1 MLDRQTDRQI
11 DKQTYDSVD
20 LAKFIGSFLVVA
32 IHTGIFISF
41 SEVLNF
47 YFVDLFCRIAVYFY
61 FIASSYF
68 FFFAIEFHNDKIKKT
83 KDNIKKLKRYVFRV
97 SLLYVVW
104 SAIYLV
110 LDIIKWYRLGC
121 LSLANFKGYV
131 LSFFTNSSHYHLW
144 FIISLIYAIP
154 IMYFVLRYLGKRVLL
169 VGSLVLYLIG
179 LVYGSYNFIHLPF
192 QSLYSTFANIWP
204 RMSTVLFCV
213 IPICALAFLCNNIRI
228 KQPSL
233 WILSIIM
240 LILFSIEGMILYYYV
255 PKNASSYIIFTLPT
269 VLFLFVSIKNTPLT
283 IKNSYEIRKLSTI
296 IYCMHPLVIELLGYS
311 VNIKDL
317 NSFVYFL
324 IISFIT
330 LLMSIILLLLYK
342 KFRFAKPLKYIM

>member
-1 MLDRQTDRQI
+1 MGQTDR
-11 DKQTYDSVD
+11 QTYDSVD
-20 LAKFIGSFLVVA
+20 LAKLIGSFLVIA

-47 YFVDLFCRIAVYFY
+47 CFVNLFCRIAVYFY

-68 FFFAIEFHNDKIKKT
+68 FFSAIEFHNDKIKKT
-83 KDNIKKLKRYVFRV
+83 KDNIKKLKRYVLRV

-179 LVYGSYNFIHLPF
+179 LVYGSYNFIHPPF
-192 QSLYSTFANIWP
+192 QSLYTTFADVWP
-204 RMSTVLFCV
+204 RMSTVLFNV
-213 IPICALAFLCNNIRI
+213 IPICALIFVCDSI
-228 KQPSL
+228 KMKRLPL
-233 WILSIIM
+233 WIVSIIM
-240 LILFSIEGMILYYYV
+240 LILFSFEGMLLYYYF

-283 IKNSYEIRKLSTI
+283 IKRSYEIRKLSTI
-296 IYCMHPLVIELLGYS
+296 IYCMHPLVIESLGCCI
-311 VNIKDL
+311 NTKDL
-317 NSFVYFL
+317 NSLVYFL
-324 IISFIT
+324 IISLIT
-330 LLMSIILLLLYK
+330 LLISTILLLLFK
-342 KFRFAKPLKYIM
+342 KFRFAKPLNYIM